1 MRKYEEEHYRL
12 DKIKDKIYPW
22 VKGELIDCQV
32 INGKEISAK
41 DTPLITFV
49 GDLHIVLVINRGN
62 DTYGKIRDKMLP
74 DDCNIEELYHIAC
87 ANLVRDVKFV
97 ISQTLYG
104 GFGIVADGFHE
115 ASALCF
121 RQIWTMCAEKLKD
134 DLLIIAPAK
143 DTVVFL
149 PMKEKEKLS
158 YMKEYARQAYERNK
172 DKISLQIFRFV
183 RKRKELTVYGETD

>member
-62 DTYGKIRDKMLP
+62 DTYEIIRDKMVP
-74 DDCNIEELYHIAC
+74 DGCNIE
-87 ANLVRDVKFV
+87 
-97 ISQTLYG
+97 
-104 GFGIVADGFHE
+104 
-115 ASALCF
+115 
-121 RQIWTMCAEKLKD
+121 
-134 DLLIIAPAK
+134 
-143 DTVVFL
+143 
-149 PMKEKEKLS
+149 
-158 YMKEYARQAYERNK
+158 
-172 DKISLQIFRFV
+172 
-183 RKRKELTVYGETD
+183 

>member
-1 MRKYEEEHYRL
+1 MRKYEEEHYQL

-22 VKGELIDCQV
+22 VKGELIDYQV
-32 INGKEISAK
+32 INGKEISSK
-41 DTPLITFV
+41 DTPLITFA

-62 DTYGKIRDKMLP
+62 DTYEIIRDKMLP
-74 DDCNIEELYHIAC
+74 EDCNIEELYHIAC

-97 ISQTLYG
+97 VSQTLYG
-104 GFGIVADGFHE
+104 GFGIVADGVHE

-121 RQIWTMCAEKLKD
+121 QQIWTMCVEKLKD
-134 DLLIIAPAK
+134 DLLIIAPSK

-149 PMKEKEKLS
+149 PAREKEKLS

-183 RKRKELTVYGETD
+183 RKRKELTVYEETD